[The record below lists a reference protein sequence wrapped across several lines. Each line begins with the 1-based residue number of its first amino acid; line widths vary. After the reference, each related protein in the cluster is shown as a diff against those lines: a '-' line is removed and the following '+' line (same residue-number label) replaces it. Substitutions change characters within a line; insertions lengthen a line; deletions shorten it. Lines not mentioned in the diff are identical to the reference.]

1 MSPENDL
8 PLPRR
13 CGSYEV
19 GHETHHIQARM
30 SWEDHSFTP
39 GEASVDGD
47 GWITVDTDDGQL
59 RRWTHDPDRLRALLG
74 EHGPAVEVRSNY
86 VLAVPHIDA
95 AGRRSSATFISVAVA
110 PSYCPSRPAKSGDL
124 SLDDLVL
131 QLKERGGFTVHLKD
145 TEIDQAAHGV

>member
-1 MSPENDL
+1 MSAENAL
-8 PLPRR
+8 PLPKR

-39 GEASVDGD
+39 GRATVDGD

-59 RRWTHDPDRLRALLG
+59 RRWTHDPDRLRAVLG

-95 AGRRSSATFISVAVA
+95 AGRRSSVFISVAMA
-110 PSYCPSRPAKSGDL
+110 PSCCPSRPAKSEDL
-124 SLDDLVL
+124 SIHDLFV
-131 QLKERGGFTVHLKD
+131 QIKERGGFLVHLKD
-145 TEIDQAAHGV
+145 IKIDQAAHDV